1 MSPIQKYLL
10 GAGVLVVLSWLFLPS
25 LLFTLVV
32 VGVIAAPIV
41 GYLMLDPSQRAR
53 LKRARKRGLG
63 R

>member
-1 MSPIQKYLL
+1 MSPVQKYLL
-10 GAGVLVVLSWLFLPS
+10 GAGVVVVLSWLFLPN

-32 VGVIAAPIV
+32 LGVIAAPIV

-53 LKRARKRGLG
+53 LKRIRRRGID

>member
-1 MSPIQKYLL
+1 MSPVQKYLL
-10 GAGVLVVLSWLFLPS
+10 GAGAVVFLSWLFLPG

-32 VGVIAAPIV
+32 LGVIAAPIV